1 MLSEPGNELKVFL
14 IMSKS
19 QTMENAPVQTF
30 IISNQFML
38 GKPRETR
45 QWVICYDQGL

>member
-30 IISNQFML
+30 IISNQSLCWQAGRDKTMSNVF
-38 GKPRETR
+38 
-45 QWVICYDQGL
+45 